1 MSFIQANGARL
12 FVQDVGHGEPIVF
25 VHEMAADYREWEDQ
39 VRWFSRKYRCV
50 TFSARGYKPSEVPAS
65 AELYGLEYAADDIAA
80 VIDGLNLGRAHVI
93 GLSMG
98 AYAALRFGMKYPEKA
113 RSLVIAGVGSGSL
126 DTDREAFVAK
136 CRRQAEVFRTQG
148 SAVAAQEIGVSPT
161 RLGFKKKDPLAWQRF
176 VDHLGEH
183 DPLGMAHTLTMYQAS
198 RPAIQSFEAEI
209 KQLNVPVFL
218 VVGDI
223 DDPCLETNLYL
234 KRTLPD
240 ARLLVYPNTGHMIN
254 IEEPAAFNNIVQQFL
269 DRAPQ

>member
-12 FVQDVGHGEPIVF
+12 FVQDVGRGEPIVF

-50 TFSARGYKPSEVPAS
+50 TYSARGYKPSDVPANP
-65 AELYGLEYAADDIAA
+65 ELYGLEYAADDIAA
-80 VIDGLNLGRAHVI
+80 VIDGLNLERAHVV

-98 AYAALRFGMKYPEKA
+98 AYAALRFGMKYPQKA
-113 RSLVIAGVGSGSL
+113 KSLVVAGVGSGSPN
-126 DTDREAFVAK
+126 TDRDAFAAK
-136 CRRQAEVFRTQG
+136 CRRQAEIFKTQG
-148 SAVAAQEIGVSPT
+148 SVVAAQEIGVAPT
-161 RLGFKKKDPLAWQRF
+161 RIGLKKKDPLGWQRF

-198 RPAIQSFEAEI
+198 RPAIQSFEAEL
-209 KQLNVPVFL
+209 KRLEVPVFL

-240 ARLLVYPNTGHMIN
+240 ARLLVYPKTGHMIN
-254 IEEPAAFNNIVQQFL
+254 LEEPAAFNEIVQQFL
-269 DRAPQ
+269 DRGMQ